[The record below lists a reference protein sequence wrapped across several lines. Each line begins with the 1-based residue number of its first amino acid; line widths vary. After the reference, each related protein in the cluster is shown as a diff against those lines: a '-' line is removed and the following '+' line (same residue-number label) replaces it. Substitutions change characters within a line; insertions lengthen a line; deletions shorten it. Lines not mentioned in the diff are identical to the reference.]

1 MKKLLYLLIIFTLVI
16 SCQKEENFM
25 TEIPEYENPSESKSI
40 EEILTS
46 KAVIGK
52 KLPNPYSVDIMKQ
65 AFNNLKMETKS
76 GLSEDCIE
84 ATHHYIVF
92 KPSCHAHYRS
102 LIMDEE
108 LDFYPYP
115 LDHEVSDGWVVLDP
129 DPEYSTNG
137 YQHRWGYVPVE
148 KDLSHIECPY
158 EILYDIYAPDEEV
171 YTKSLISESLYEQLE
186 QEAHAICGMELV
198 PISATKAEDV
208 TPSGNITYRDSTL
221 QMYTGCYGM
230 SVRANRLTKKAYGH
244 CDENGDF
251 VCDDSFKYNWTYNVY
266 FSRTDFEMRRDTS
279 NEEFFLKF
287 SGYHGPLNLV
297 FRSYDPSSEYYDCV
311 FYCEILK
318 AACQYYYGDIYGL
331 ERPPMK
337 DELSDRLYIHA
348 CRYSDSGGASGYF
361 YSNERR
367 PHISIFRDNSD
378 GRRASIEVFGSVI
391 HELTHGVHWKK
402 LGNDSFNSSEDIV
415 KESLTRAIQW
425 YLTTNT
431 YNGYT
436 YTLSY
441 NNIYTGLIKDMIDD
455 DGICCGNPSVSEN
468 ISGFNIVELENYFT
482 YDLSYNYI
490 RILIENNSDVN
501 TNELERLFDYWKY
514 CGSGSLNETYN

>member
-25 TEIPEYENPSESKSI
+25 TEIPEYENPSENKSI

-171 YTKSLISESLYEQLE
+171 YTKSLVSESVYEQLE
-186 QEAHAICGMELV
+186 QEAHAICGMELI
-198 PISATKAEDV
+198 PIAATKAEDV
-208 TPSGNITYRDSTL
+208 TPSGNITYQDSTETY
-221 QMYTGCYGM
+221 QRYIGCSGM

-266 FSRTDFEMRRDTS
+266 FSRTDFEMRRDYST
-279 NEEFFLKF
+279 EEFFLKF
-287 SGYHGPLNLV
+287 SGYHGPLNLR
-297 FRSYDPSSEYYDCV
+297 FDNDAPDSEYFDCV
-311 FYCEILK
+311 FYCEILR
-318 AACQYYYGDIYGL
+318 AACKYYYGDINGL
-331 ERPPMK
+331 NRPFLA
-337 DELSDRLYIHA
+337 DEVNDRMYIQAVRGCHPTDNYVA
-348 CRYSDSGGASGYF
+348 GETGG
-361 YSNERR
+361 NENY
-367 PHISIFRDNSD
+367 PQIKIFRETVRNGRLSSD
-378 GRRASIEVFGSVI
+378 LIYGFTI
-391 HELTHGVHWKK
+391 HELAHMAHAKAIGIVNWNNCQSLVRESYAMGIEWFISKNYYPNRILNIGGYQTDIIKRLVEGDGVHATYSVIE
-402 LGNDSFNSSEDIV
+402 LETALTSSNVLTWNQWRDNIINYYSNRNEEDYV
-415 KESLTRAIQW
+415 KEVFEDC
-425 YLTTNT
+425 Y
-431 YNGYT
+431 Y
-436 YTLSY
+436 
-441 NNIYTGLIKDMIDD
+441 
-455 DGICCGNPSVSEN
+455 SE
-468 ISGFNIVELENYFT
+468 
-482 YDLSYNYI
+482 
-490 RILIENNSDVN
+490 
-501 TNELERLFDYWKY
+501 
-514 CGSGSLNETYN
+514 